1 MDGPGWMA
9 SRPRSICAAGAPGW
23 HGAARRANQIAM
35 SQIQDSPR
43 TLIAASAIAA
53 RIDALADEIAAR
65 LPADFVMVVI
75 LNGAFM
81 FAADLAR
88 ALARRDRH
96 PTMEFVNLKS
106 YGDATESTGQ
116 VRVLGTLPE
125 RLDGRAVLVV
135 DDILDTGRTMHFAR
149 ALLAGLGANP
159 VRLCVFLDKPARRVA
174 AIEADHV
181 GFQVDDRFV
190 VGYGLDHA
198 KKWRGLPDLAAID

>member
-1 MDGPGWMA
+1 MPPDY
-9 SRPRSICAAGAPGW
+9 
-23 HGAARRANQIAM
+23 
-35 SQIQDSPR
+35 
-43 TLIAASAIAA
+43 
-53 RIDALADEIAAR
+53 
-65 LPADFVMVVI
+65 VMVVI

-88 ALARRDRH
+88 ALARHGSH

-106 YGDATESTGQ
+106 YGDATESSGQ

-125 RLDGRAVLVV
+125 RLDGRAVLIV

-149 ALLAGLGANP
+149 ALLAGLGAAP

-174 AIEADHV
+174 AIEAEHV
-181 GFQVDDRFV
+181 GFSIEDRFV

-198 KKWRGLPDLAAID
+198 KRWRGLPDLAAVD

>member
-1 MDGPGWMA
+1 MA
-9 SRPRSICAAGAPGW
+9 QTPQR
-23 HGAARRANQIAM
+23 
-35 SQIQDSPR
+35 PR
-43 TLIAASAIAA
+43 TLIADAAIAA
-53 RIDALADEIAAR
+53 RIDALADEIAAGM
-65 LPADFVMVVI
+65 PADFVMVVI

-125 RLDGRAVLVV
+125 RLDGRAVLLV

-149 ALLAGLGANP
+149 ALLAA
-159 VRLCVFLDKPARRVA
+159 VA
-174 AIEADHV
+174 LWY
-181 GFQVDDRFV
+181 R
-190 VGYGLDHA
+190 
-198 KKWRGLPDLAAID
+198 DLNWLALIAAFIIALKSYIILLFRH

>member
-1 MDGPGWMA
+1 MA
-9 SRPRSICAAGAPGW
+9 QTLPA
-23 HGAARRANQIAM
+23 
-35 SQIQDSPR
+35 PR
-43 TLIAASAIAA
+43 TLIAAPAIAA
-53 RIDALADEIAAR
+53 RIEALADEIVAG
-65 LPADFVMVVI
+65 LPPDFVMVVI

-88 ALARRDRH
+88 ALARRERH
-96 PTMEFVNLKS
+96 PAMEFVNLKS

-125 RLDGRAVLVV
+125 RLDGRAVLLV

-149 ALLAGLGANP
+149 ALLAGLGAAP
-159 VRLCVFLDKPARRVA
+159 VRLCVFLDKPARRA
-174 AIEADHV
+174 MPIEADHA
-181 GFQVDDRFV
+181 GFVIDDRFV

>member
-1 MDGPGWMA
+1 MA
-9 SRPRSICAAGAPGW
+9 QSPQR
-23 HGAARRANQIAM
+23 
-35 SQIQDSPR
+35 PR
-43 TLIAASAIAA
+43 TLIADTAIAA
-53 RIDALADEIAAR
+53 RIDALADEIAASM
-65 LPADFVMVVI
+65 PADFVMVVI

-125 RLDGRAVLVV
+125 RLDGRAVLLV

-149 ALLAGLGANP
+149 ALLSGLGADP
-159 VRLCVFLDKPARRVA
+159 VRLCVFLDKPARRA
-174 AIEADHV
+174 LPIEADHA
-181 GFQVDDRFV
+181 GFRIDDRFV